1 MTRPYLVGNWK
12 MNTTLE
18 EAQALARNAVE
29 LGNLHGSS
37 VDIGIAPPY
46 PWLVSLADVIE
57 GSAVRLG
64 AQDIAATDNG
74 AHTGDVSAS
83 MIAPYCSFTII
94 GHSERRTHHGETD
107 ETVKAKIGRAF
118 AAGLDV
124 ILCVGETAGEREAG
138 QAKVVVDRQL
148 QGALD
153 GMSATDMARLT
164 IAYEPV
170 WAIGTGVAAT
180 PDDAAE
186 MSRFIRDTLVGK
198 MGKVAADIR
207 ILYGG
212 SANESNAGSF
222 LAAEAVDGLLIGGA
236 SLKIPA
242 FTAIIE
248 AAARRDG

>member
-1 MTRPYLVGNWK
+1 MTTPYLVGNWK

-18 EAQALARNAVE
+18 EAQALARSAVE
-29 LGNLHGSS
+29 LGNAYGTN

-46 PWLVSLADVIE
+46 PWLVSLSDVVE

-64 AQDIAATDNG
+64 AQDVAATDNG
-74 AHTGDVSAS
+74 AHTGDISAS
-83 MIAPYCSFTII
+83 MVAPYCSFTII
-94 GHSERRTHHGETD
+94 GHSERRSHHSESD

-124 ILCVGETAGEREAG
+124 ILCVGESAEERASGEA
-138 QAKVVVDRQL
+138 QAVVDRQL

-153 GMSATDMARLT
+153 GMSVNDMARLT

-186 MSRFIRDTLVGK
+186 MSRFIRDTLVTK
-198 MGKVAADIR
+198 MGKVAGDIR

-212 SANESNAGSF
+212 SANESNAASF

-242 FTAIIE
+242 FTAMIE
-248 AAARRDG
+248 AAARRHG

>member
-1 MTRPYLVGNWK
+1 MTTPYLVGNWK

-18 EAQALARNAVE
+18 EARALAHNAVQQANKV
-29 LGNLHGSS
+29 GNA
-37 VDIGIAPPY
+37 VDIGIAPPF
-46 PWLVSLADVIE
+46 PWLVSLASEVE

-64 AQDIAATDNG
+64 AQDCATTDNG

-83 MIAPYCSFTII
+83 MLAPYCSFTLI
-94 GHSERRTHHGETD
+94 GHSERRAHHGETD
-107 ETVKAKIGRAF
+107 SVVKTKIGKAF
-118 AAGLDV
+118 AAGIDV
-124 ILCVGETAGEREAG
+124 ILCVGETSGEREAG
-138 QAKVVVDRQL
+138 EAKAVVDRQL

-153 GMSATDMARLT
+153 GMSGSDISRLT

-186 MSRFIRDTLVGK
+186 MSLFIRETLSGK
-198 MGKVAADIR
+198 LGNATDSVR

-212 SANESNAGSF
+212 SANESNAATF
-222 LAAEAVDGLLIGGA
+222 LGADAVDGLLIGGA

-242 FTAIIE
+242 FSAMIE
-248 AAARRDG
+248 AAAQR